1 MVTFSDRSGDGDAG
15 LRRRA
20 GDQWTTHS
28 NQQTAARASS
38 VLSPLTAGV
47 LGAQLRQQ
55 LGLFGLPLGGQR
67 RDLRRVVVL
76 SLLRPVLIIY
86 VEISF
91 THEPLECVAEWPT
104 SALDEFVDELA

>member
-1 MVTFSDRSGDGDAG
+1 MNNPFESTNGGACQLSLGSTHRRST
-15 LRRRA
+15 RRA
-20 GDQWTTHS
+20 AS
-28 NQQTAARASS
+28 PAARP
-38 VLSPLTAGV
+38 VRSPA
-47 LGAQLRQQ
+47 RR
-55 LGLFGLPLGGQR
+55 GQR

-76 SLLRPVLIIY
+76 FLLRPVLIIY